1 VHGKYF
7 IIIFLGQR
15 VYKIF
20 VQQATLVLRLLLNFI
35 AHQFVYVPQ
44 LFLIDIGFLIGTNIL
59 NILQKKLLKIMALG
73 QDKYFQ
79 VSNIKTSE
87 YTTT

>member
-1 VHGKYF
+1 MGAPY
-7 IIIFLGQR
+7 IYDISRLR
-15 VYKIF
+15 V
-20 VQQATLVLRLLLNFI
+20 NFI

-59 NILQKKLLKIMALG
+59 NILQKKLLKVMALG
-73 QDKYFQ
+73 QDKYFH